1 LRLDAQPLFDAIA
14 AGDLDAVRRLVD
26 ANPEWAAARDARGV
40 SAALQARYRGRTDIA
55 DVLVAASHA
64 LDVFDAAAAGRTDE
78 VARLLDADP
87 RLVAAHS
94 GDGFTALHFAAF
106 FDRPEVARRLLERGA
121 DPDAVAANP
130 MRVRP
135 LHSATAVRATA
146 IVRLLLEHGADVNAT
161 QHGEWTP
168 LMAAAANGDLDSVQ
182 ALLARGANAALRN
195 AEGRTAAELARD
207 RGQAAVVALL
217 PPTA

>member
-1 LRLDAQPLFDAIA
+1 MNLDAKPLFDAIA
-14 AGDLDAVRRLVD
+14 AGDLESVRRLVD
-26 ANPEWAAARDARGV
+26 ANPEWAAARDDQGV

-55 DVLVAASHA
+55 DVLVAAGHA
-64 LDVFDAAAAGRTDE
+64 LDVFDAAAAGRTGE
-78 VARLLDADP
+78 VSRLLDDDP
-87 RLVAAHS
+87 RLMAAHS

-106 FDRPEVARRLLERGA
+106 FDRPAVARLLLERGA

-135 LHSATAVRATA
+135 LHSATAVRAAA
-146 IVRLLLEHGADVNAT
+146 IVHLLLEHGADVNAT

-168 LMAAAANGDLDSVQ
+168 LMAAAANGDLDSVR
-182 ALLARGANAALRN
+182 ALLARGADTSARN
-195 AEGRTAAELARD
+195 AEGKTAADLARD
-207 RGQAAVVALL
+207 RGQAAAAALL